1 MNSPGVHHRLE
12 ALFGPLSPDE
22 AAEVLADLEGRGVS
36 LDQEEAAHR
45 VLQRT
50 SAAVPIAQGAPVPPM
65 PDALLLRLEGI
76 RHVAAQAIAPP
87 VPTQAVASK
96 TKPKSTFRLPF
107 WVGFALTSFA
117 AVAVAALFFVR
128 NAASPAGALVAA
140 QILTPGSE
148 TGFTRPTFT
157 WKLKTSVPVR
167 AEVVDPETGAV
178 IASLDQVFSPL
189 SFDRLPAP
197 DLVPGRAYELK
208 LSASGSAVTR
218 PFRLA
223 PSAAGAPVREPTL
236 DGVIRQCETLLTQ
249 NRPSDAWMLWAE
261 LTEAEKSDPRMQA
274 LKARILGLI
283 G

>member
-50 SAAVPIAQGAPVPPM
+50 TVAAPMAQGAPVPPM

-76 RHVAAQAIAPP
+76 RHVAAQPIAPP
-87 VPTQAVASK
+87 VPTQAVPSK
-96 TKPKSTFRLPF
+96 PRSTFRLPF

-117 AVAVAALFFVR
+117 AVAVAALYFVR

-140 QILTPGSE
+140 QILTPGAE

-157 WKLKTSVPVR
+157 WRMETAAPVR

-189 SFDRLPAP
+189 SFDRLPAA

-208 LSASGSAVTR
+208 LSASGSAITR
-218 PFRLA
+218 PFRIA
-223 PSAAGAPVREPTL
+223 PTAAGAPVREPTL
-236 DGVIRQCETLLTQ
+236 DGVIRQCETLLAAH
-249 NRPSDAWMLWAE
+249 RPADAWMLWAE

>member
-45 VLQRT
+45 VLHRT
-50 SAAVPIAQGAPVPPM
+50 AAAVLLAQGAPVPPM

-76 RHVAAQAIAPP
+76 RHVASRP
-87 VPTQAVASK
+87 QAVPSK
-96 TKPKSTFRLPF
+96 PRSTFRFPF

-157 WKLKTSVPVR
+157 WKLKTSAPVR

-189 SFDRLPAP
+189 SFDRLPAS
-197 DLVPGRAYELK
+197 DLLPGRAYELK
-208 LSASGSAVTR
+208 LSASGSSVTR
-218 PFRLA
+218 PFRIA
-223 PSAAGAPVREPTL
+223 PTAAGAPAREPTL